1 MFDWED
7 FGENEKR
14 RGKYE
19 RKWVEEVL
27 GWKRKGERKMLGPAI
42 LSLGPPKLLL
52 SPNWGE
58 NEGEKGERVFWTKLS
73 FFNNFLFFGF
83 FLVFQFL
90 LFVLLVGF
98 GLWFFM
104 FYLFGVLISLLVF
117 FFFFLFPFNLF

>member
-27 GWKRKGERKMLGPAI
+27 GWKREGERKMLGPAI
-42 LSLGPPKLLL
+42 LSLGPQKLLL

-58 NEGEKGERVFWTKLS
+58 NEGEKGNVCFGNCHFSTTFCFLGIFW
-73 FFNNFLFFGF
+73 FFGF
-83 FLVFQFL
+83 FHS
-90 LFVLLVGF
+90 
-98 GLWFFM
+98 
-104 FYLFGVLISLLVF
+104 YC
-117 FFFFLFPFNLF
+117 